1 MKNNNLQDWLVE
13 FDIPAAAAQ
22 PDSPSGP
29 PTTNPDFADTMNQD
43 SNINM
48 DMQSAQDQN
57 TDAQTAPPVEPGRDL
72 DLEEPQVED
81 ELETEKEEDFEIWK
95 SNLFRETVK
104 SDPQQLL
111 DMIGPVRDRDNLT
124 PYQRKF
130 VEDNWNI
137 QLLRLNSNIQEAS
150 KLVRKSIREQLD
162 KNNPATSVV
171 NHIVN
176 VLETMPHLN
185 NTFIKMMGYSSS
197 KGELHRKFIGGLT
210 NAVQVSSSPDKENII
225 INEKEYS
232 VKISTRLNSEWGDVT
247 IGSWSLKEDDVEK
260 YISEPEARRL
270 VEGSPEEKSVLRRR
284 VILESIATK
293 FEEQSFIV
301 NVVSED
307 GTIYYLGW
315 DISNALR
322 GAYSEGRLIVK
333 IDPSENSEA
342 MINDDGTIIPLTD
355 LKIYYVKGEESG
367 EEVEFIEK
375 RNGMLFLTASLQTI
389 GEASSSLQGTLFKEI
404 PYAGNP
410 SDLKSIKKCI
420 YSAHDMLMRQC

>member
-260 YISEPEARRL
+260 YLSEPEARRL

-342 MINDDGTIIPLTD
+342 MINDDWTIIPLTD